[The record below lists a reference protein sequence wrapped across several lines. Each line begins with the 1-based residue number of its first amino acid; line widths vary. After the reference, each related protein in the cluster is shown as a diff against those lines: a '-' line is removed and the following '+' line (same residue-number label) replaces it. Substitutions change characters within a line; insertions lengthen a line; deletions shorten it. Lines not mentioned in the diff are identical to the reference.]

1 MLYKTRRDPAHR
13 SWRTVPKAT
22 TPAAWRLL
30 PRLFVACSSEDW
42 VTLALFL
49 TATVYL
55 LYSESF
61 WSSLHF

>member
-1 MLYKTRRDPAHR
+1 MLYKTRRDPPHR

-30 PRLFVACSSEDW
+30 PRLFVSCSGEDW

-49 TATVYL
+49 TAMVYL
-55 LYSESF
+55 IYSESF

>member
-13 SWRTVPKAT
+13 SWRTAPKVT

-30 PRLFVACSSEDW
+30 PRLFASCSSEDW

-55 LYSESF
+55 LFSESF